1 VHLHGCRSHK
11 RRSVAKRSSLNDLAQ
26 ASTAVIRKKSLDF
39 IYVNMHYNA
48 CPRFAEFA
56 DGGKILVVSGDD
68 SMKLPNY
75 LSNKWV
81 EGAGSG
87 EPLVDPVT
95 GDELARISSQGLDL
109 NAALEFARSQGGPAL
124 RQLSY
129 AQRADLLA
137 RIGEVLS
144 ANRDE
149 YFRVSL
155 LNLGATK
162 ADASFDVDG
171 AIYTVKYYAKIGR
184 ALAEGKMLKEGAVLP
199 LSKTG
204 VFVGQHFLVPTKGVA
219 VFINAF
225 NFPAWGFCEK
235 AAPALLSGVPVLVK
249 PASPTAWLAH
259 KIVEDVVRANILP
272 PGTVSLI
279 CGSARDLLDHV
290 CEEDIV
296 SFTGSAETAARVRS
310 HANVLR
316 RSARVNIEAD
326 SINSA
331 ILGPDCAPG
340 SDLFGLLVK
349 EIVKEMTLKAGQ
361 KCTTIRRIFAPRHQ
375 LKALADAVSAQL
387 SSMKVGNARNSE
399 VSIGPVV
406 NKAQQAACLAGLKTL
421 TAECAVAFG
430 GNEKFPLIDADP
442 QKSSFVQPTL
452 LACEN
457 GLGAKNVHNV
467 EVFGPVATLVAYDD
481 VEDLISMT
489 RRGRGSLVASVFS
502 NDSNFLQ
509 QVILGI
515 GDLHGRI
522 VAVDSSVGPQHTGH
536 GNVVPSCLHGG
547 PGRAGGGEEL
557 AGLRALHLYHRRF
570 VVQGPVNCLN
580 ELSGVCADSNLIYC

>member
-1 VHLHGCRSHK
+1 
-11 RRSVAKRSSLNDLAQ
+11 
-26 ASTAVIRKKSLDF
+26 
-39 IYVNMHYNA
+39 
-48 CPRFAEFA
+48 
-56 DGGKILVVSGDD
+56 
-68 SMKLPNY
+68 MKLPNY
-75 LSNKWV
+75 LCGEWV
-81 EGAGSG
+81 EGAGPG

-95 GDELARISSQGLDL
+95 GDELARISSQGVDL
-109 NAALEFARSQGGPAL
+109 SAAFEFARSHGGPAL

-129 AQRADLLA
+129 ARRTDLLA
-137 RIGEVLS
+137 KIGEVLS

-149 YFRVSL
+149 YFRISL

-171 AIYTVKYYAKIGR
+171 AIYTMKYYAKIGR
-184 ALAEGKMLKEGAVLP
+184 ALAEGKMFKEGALLP

-204 VFVGQHFLVPTKGVA
+204 VFAGQHFLVPTQGVA

-259 KIVEDVVRANILP
+259 KMVEDIVKADILP
-272 PGTVSLI
+272 RGAVSLI
-279 CGSARDLLDHV
+279 CGSARELLDHV
-290 CEEDIV
+290 REEDIV
-296 SFTGSAETAARVRS
+296 SFTGSADTAARVRS

-316 RSARVNIEAD
+316 RSVRVNIEAD

-331 ILGPDCAPG
+331 ILGPDSTPG

-361 KCTTIRRIFAPRHQ
+361 KCTTIRRIFVPRQQ
-375 LKALADAVSAQL
+375 LKALGEAVAAQL
-387 SSMKVGNARNSE
+387 SSMKVGNARNPE
-399 VSIGPVV
+399 VSVGPVV
-406 NKAQQAACLAGLKTL
+406 NKAQQAACLEGMKKL
-421 TAECAVAFG
+421 TAECKVVFG
-430 GNEKFPLIDADP
+430 ANESFPLADADP
-442 QKSSFVQPTL
+442 QKSAFVQPTL

-457 GLGAKNVHNV
+457 GLAAKNVHNV
-467 EVFGPVATLVAYDD
+467 EVFGPVATLVAYDNL
-481 VEDLISMT
+481 EDLIVMT

-502 NDSNFLQ
+502 NDPSFLQ
-509 QVILGI
+509 QVVLGI

-522 VAVDSSVGPQHTGH
+522 VAVDSSVGAQHTGH

-557 AGLRALHLYHRRF
+557 AGLRALLLYHRRF
-570 VVQGPVNCLN
+570 VVQGPVNTLN
-580 ELSGVCADSNLIYC
+580 ELSALGVDANLIYS

>member
-1 VHLHGCRSHK
+1 
-11 RRSVAKRSSLNDLAQ
+11 
-26 ASTAVIRKKSLDF
+26 
-39 IYVNMHYNA
+39 
-48 CPRFAEFA
+48 
-56 DGGKILVVSGDD
+56 
-68 SMKLPNY
+68 MKLPNY
-75 LSNKWV
+75 VSGKWV
-81 EGAGSG
+81 EGAGPG

-109 NAALEFARSQGGPAL
+109 SAALEFARSQGGPAL
-124 RQLSY
+124 RQLTY

-137 RIGEVLS
+137 KIGEVLS

-149 YFRVSL
+149 YFRISL

-171 AIYTVKYYAKIGR
+171 AIYTMKYYAKIGR
-184 ALAEGKMLKEGAVLP
+184 TLAEGKMLKEGAVLP

-204 VFVGQHFLVPTKGVA
+204 VFGGQHFLVPTKGVA
-219 VFINAF
+219 VLINAF

-259 KIVEDVVRANILP
+259 KMVEDVVKANLLP
-272 PGTVSLI
+272 HGAISLI
-279 CGSARDLLDHV
+279 CGSARDLLEHV
-290 CEEDIV
+290 REEDIV
-296 SFTGSAETAARVRS
+296 SFTGSADTAARVRS

-316 RSARVNIEAD
+316 RSVRVNIEAD

-349 EIVKEMTLKAGQ
+349 EALKELTLKAGQ
-361 KCTTIRRIFAPRHQ
+361 KCTTIRRIFVPRQ
-375 LKALADAVSAQL
+375 NLKAFGDAVSAQL
-387 SSMKVGNARNSE
+387 SSMKVGNARNAE
-399 VSIGPVV
+399 VSVGPVV
-406 NKAQQAACLAGLKTL
+406 NKAQQASCLEGLKKL
-421 TAECAVAFG
+421 TAECSVVFG
-430 GNEKFPLIDADP
+430 GNKSFPLVDADP
-442 QKSSFVQPTL
+442 QKSAFVQPTL
-452 LACEN
+452 LVCEN
-457 GLGAKNVHNV
+457 GLGAKNVHDV
-467 EVFGPVATLVAYDD
+467 EVFGPVATIIAYDNPQ
-481 VEDLISMT
+481 DLIEMT
-489 RRGRGSLVASVFS
+489 RCGRGSLVASVFS
-502 NDSNFLQ
+502 NDSNFVQ

-522 VAVDSSVGPQHTGH
+522 VAVDSSVGAQHTGH

-557 AGLRALHLYHRRF
+557 AGLRALYLYHRRF
-570 VVQGPVNCLN
+570 VVQGPTNTLT
-580 ELSGVCADSNLIYC
+580 ELSGSGADTNLLYA